1 MAFNRRVLEGREG
14 DPALPWWR
22 EVWLWAS
29 SLPVIIGPGMQLTQ
43 IPGMGTE
50 IKVRTASPVRIFFEV
65 ALTGLRAQVRP
76 GLLEGEVPYIETR
89 AGVYVDL
96 YGRQHLAD
104 TTGQPPELDLSE
116 AEPGADGRSC
126 IALVARVDESQQ
138 LVDSKIDP
146 AALIIEHRSEFGPKA
161 KREAEAAGKPF
172 HELAILYWR
181 NDQPVRVAQVVQHN
195 LGLAWGP
202 KGEGS
207 GKGVRFFFF
216 AAG

>member
-14 DPALPWWR
+14 DPALSWWR
-22 EVWLWAS
+22 EVWRWAS
-29 SLPVIIGPGMQLTQ
+29 SLPVIVGPNMEFSQ

-50 IKVRTASPVRIFFEV
+50 IKMRTAAPVRIFFEV

-76 GLLEGEVPYIETR
+76 GLLEGAVPSIETR
-89 AGVYVDL
+89 AGVFVDL
-96 YGRQHLAD
+96 YGRQHLGEQVGVPQID
-104 TTGQPPELDLSE
+104 LTGMK
-116 AEPGADGRSC
+116 PGDDGRSC
-126 IALVARVDESQQ
+126 IALVARVDQGNR

-146 AALIIEHRSEFGPKA
+146 AALRIEHRSEFGTKA
-161 KREAEAAGKPF
+161 KREAEAAREPF

-181 NDQPVRVAQVVQHN
+181 DGLPVRVGQVVQHN

-202 KGEGS
+202 RGNDEEE
-207 GKGVRFFFF
+207 GVRFFFF

>member
-1 MAFNRRVLEGREG
+1 
-14 DPALPWWR
+14 
-22 EVWLWAS
+22 
-29 SLPVIIGPGMQLTQ
+29 LPVIVGPGMQMIQ

-50 IKVRTASPVRIFFEV
+50 IKVRTAAPVRIFFEV

-116 AEPGADGRSC
+116 AEPGPDGRSC

-146 AALIIEHRSEFGPKA
+146 AALRIEHRSDFGPKA
-161 KREAEAAGKPF
+161 KREAEAAGRPF
-172 HELAILYWR
+172 HELAIVYWS
-181 NDQPVRVAQVVQHN
+181 NDLPARVAQVVQHN

-202 KGEGS
+202 KGEEAA
-207 GKGVRFFFF
+207 KGVRYFFF